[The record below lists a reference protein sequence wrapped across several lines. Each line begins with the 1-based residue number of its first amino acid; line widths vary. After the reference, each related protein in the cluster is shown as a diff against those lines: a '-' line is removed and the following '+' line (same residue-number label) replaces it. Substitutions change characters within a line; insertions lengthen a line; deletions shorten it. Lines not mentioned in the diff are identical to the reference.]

1 MRNGWVR
8 MEKDNGK
15 YDVRSSTVHVD
26 AIYHSEHRLMVSGI
40 QVQIQWHSPAT
51 MATMLCANRLTSDAR
66 FNLFVG
72 EIPVHTHTHCVPKCS
87 ECSRTH
93 IFAETRKAMTM
104 GISSS
109 NRTEA
114 KDVGCNE
121 LMSIYKNCSLFIW
134 IADKCYGVIFLQMRG
149 GMYASFLPMPYA
161 YHSDRINSYNVL
173 SLPLQQQQGP
183 LFELI

>member
-26 AIYHSEHRLMVSGI
+26 AIYHSQHRLMVSGI

-72 EIPVHTHTHCVPKCS
+72 EIPVHTHTHTVCPNAQSAHGHIYSPKRGRPWQWASAAATERKRRMLAATRSCRFTKIALYS
-87 ECSRTH
+87 FELQINVTESFFYKCEVECMRHFFQCHTH
-93 IFAETRKAMTM
+93 TIQTELIRITCCRCRCN
-104 GISSS
+104 S
-109 NRTEA
+109 NR
-114 KDVGCNE
+114 VRFSN
-121 LMSIYKNCSLFIW
+121 
-134 IADKCYGVIFLQMRG
+134 
-149 GMYASFLPMPYA
+149 
-161 YHSDRINSYNVL
+161 
-173 SLPLQQQQGP
+173 
-183 LFELI
+183 